1 MITSYGASYHH
12 LSVLSEPLKIL
23 LQFRQ
28 NSGYKIVLSTL
39 RRVKEWQKDKFRKMF
54 PTLEI
59 KFVGL
64 CLMHLVFRQIRN
76 VVNCLWAH
84 TAFMIMLFYA
94 FNGFYRAMVYS
105 AITGGGK
112 VKKAREGWVWST
124 QTPSL
129 FSSAITI
136 APFTILFCF
145 TN

>member
-1 MITSYGASYHH
+1 
-12 LSVLSEPLKIL
+12 
-23 LQFRQ
+23 
-28 NSGYKIVLSTL
+28 
-39 RRVKEWQKDKFRKMF
+39 MF

-112 VKKAREGWVWST
+112 VKKARKGWVWSI

>member
-1 MITSYGASYHH
+1 
-12 LSVLSEPLKIL
+12 
-23 LQFRQ
+23 
-28 NSGYKIVLSTL
+28 
-39 RRVKEWQKDKFRKMF
+39 MF

-94 FNGFYRAMVYS
+94 FNGFYRGMVYS
-105 AITGGGK
+105 AITGDGN
-112 VKKAREGWVWST
+112 VKKAGEGWVWSI

-129 FSSAITI
+129 FSSASTI

>member
-1 MITSYGASYHH
+1 
-12 LSVLSEPLKIL
+12 
-23 LQFRQ
+23 
-28 NSGYKIVLSTL
+28 
-39 RRVKEWQKDKFRKMF
+39 MF

-124 QTPSL
+124 QTPSP
-129 FSSAITI
+129 FFIRHYNSAIYY
-136 APFTILFCF
+136 FVLFYQL
-145 TN
+145 NA